1 MPDLVLTLIGP
12 DRPGIVEAIAEPIAR
27 HGGNWLESRMAH
39 LAGKFAG
46 ILRIEVAA
54 AQEAALS
61 AALRALE
68 QGGLKLTIEASP
80 SGQPAAGARV
90 MVLELMG
97 LDRPGIVRE
106 ISGALADHGVNIE
119 ELVTDRTTAPM
130 SGELLFRS
138 RARVAFPPRVD
149 PDQLRRRLEELAADL
164 MVQVTLA
171 EPDVAAEQRRR
182 PPVSASLRPPLIQR
196 STP

>member
-12 DRPGIVEAIAEPIAR
+12 DHPGIVEAIAEPIAR

-46 ILRIEVAA
+46 ILRIEVPPGA
-54 AQEAALS
+54 EAAVTT
-61 AALRALE
+61 ALRALE
-68 QGGLKLTIEASP
+68 ASGLKLTIEAGP
-80 SGQPAAGARV
+80 SAAPEAGSRTY
-90 MVLELMG
+90 LLDLMG

-106 ISGALADHGVNIE
+106 ISRALAERGVNIE
-119 ELVTDRTTAPM
+119 ELTTDRTTAPM

-138 RARVAFPPRVD
+138 RARVSVPPRTD
-149 PDQLRRRLEELAADL
+149 PDRLRERLEQLAGDL

-171 EPDVAAEQRRR
+171 APE
-182 PPVSASLRPPLIQR
+182 
-196 STP
+196 

>member
-68 QGGLKLTIEASP
+68 QDGLKLTIEVDP
-80 SGQPAAGARV
+80 SGQVVAGARIL
-90 MVLELMG
+90 VLELMG

-130 SGELLFRS
+130 SGELLFHS
-138 RARVAFPPRVD
+138 RARVAFPAHAD
-149 PDQLRRRLEELAADL
+149 PHALRRRLEELAADL
-164 MVQVTLA
+164 MVQVSLA
-171 EPDVAAEQRRR
+171 EPD
-182 PPVSASLRPPLIQR
+182 
-196 STP
+196 

>member
-1 MPDLVLTLIGP
+1 MSDLILTLIGP

-46 ILRIEVAA
+46 ILRIEVPAGR
-54 AQEAALS
+54 EAALT

-68 QGGLKLTIEASP
+68 ATQLKLTIET
-80 SGQPAAGARV
+80 GPAQAPVPGARAF
-90 MVLELMG
+90 VLELMG

-106 ISGALADHGVNIE
+106 ISHALAERSVNIE
-119 ELVTDRTTAPM
+119 ELTTDRTTAPM

-138 RARVAFPPRVD
+138 RALITIPPGMD
-149 PDQLRRRLEELAADL
+149 PERLRERLEELASDL

-171 EPDVAAEQRRR
+171 EPE
-182 PPVSASLRPPLIQR
+182 
-196 STP
+196 

>member
-12 DRPGIVEAIAEPIAR
+12 DHPGSVEAIAEPIAR

-46 ILRIEVAA
+46 ILRIEVPAGA
-54 AQEAALS
+54 EAAVT

-68 QGGLKLTIEASP
+68 ASGLKLTIEA
-80 SGQPAAGARV
+80 GPAATAEGGSRPFL
-90 MVLELMG
+90 LELMG

-106 ISGALADHGVNIE
+106 ISHALAERGVNIE
-119 ELVTDRTTAPM
+119 ELTTDRATAPM

-138 RARVAFPPRVD
+138 RARVSIPPGTD
-149 PDQLRRRLEELAADL
+149 PDRLRERLEQLAGDL
-164 MVQVTLA
+164 MVQITLA
-171 EPDVAAEQRRR
+171 APE
-182 PPVSASLRPPLIQR
+182 
-196 STP
+196 

>member
-46 ILRIEVAA
+46 ILRIEVPAGREA
-54 AQEAALS
+54 SLTAALG
-61 AALRALE
+61 ALE
-68 QGGLKLTIEASP
+68 AGGLKLTIEA
-80 SGQPAAGARV
+80 GPAAAAEAGSRAF
-90 MVLELMG
+90 VLELVG

-106 ISGALADHGVNIE
+106 ISHALAERGVNIE
-119 ELVTDRTTAPM
+119 ELTTDRNTAPM

-138 RARVAFPPRVD
+138 RARVSVPARTD
-149 PDQLRRRLEELAADL
+149 PQGLRERLEQLAGDL
-164 MVQVTLA
+164 MVQIALA
-171 EPDVAAEQRRR
+171 APR
-182 PPVSASLRPPLIQR
+182 
-196 STP
+196 

>member
-1 MPDLVLTLIGP
+1 MPDLVLTLLGP

-46 ILRIEVAA
+46 ILRLEVPAG
-54 AQEAALS
+54 QEAALV
-61 AALRALE
+61 AALRGLE
-68 QGGLKLTIEASP
+68 ARGLKLTIEAGP
-80 SGQPAAGARV
+80 AAAAAGARAFLLDLV
-90 MVLELMG
+90 G

-106 ISGALADHGVNIE
+106 ISHALAEHGVNIE
-119 ELVTDRTTAPM
+119 ELTTDRTIAPM

-138 RARVAFPPRVD
+138 HARVSLPVGLPPERLREKLE
-149 PDQLRRRLEELAADL
+149 QLAGDL

-171 EPDVAAEQRRR
+171 APE
-182 PPVSASLRPPLIQR
+182 
-196 STP
+196 

>member
-46 ILRIEVAA
+46 ILRIEVPSGR
-54 AQEAALS
+54 EAAIT
-61 AALRALE
+61 AALQALE
-68 QGGLKLTIEASP
+68 GMGLKLTIEAGP
-80 SGQPAAGARV
+80 EAAAQAGSRTFLLDV
-90 MVLELMG
+90 MG

-106 ISGALADHGVNIE
+106 ISHALAERGVNIE
-119 ELVTDRTTAPM
+119 ELTTDRTTAPM

-138 RARVAFPPRVD
+138 RARVSVPPRTD
-149 PDQLRRRLEELAADL
+149 PERLRERLEQLAGDL

-171 EPDVAAEQRRR
+171 APE
-182 PPVSASLRPPLIQR
+182 
-196 STP
+196 

>member
-46 ILRIEVAA
+46 ILRIEVPAGG
-54 AQEAALS
+54 EAGLVE
-61 AALRALE
+61 ALRALE
-68 QGGLKLTIEASP
+68 TTGLKLTVE
-80 SGQPAAGARV
+80 SGPAGRAEPGARTLLLDLV
-90 MVLELMG
+90 G

-106 ISGALADHGVNIE
+106 ISHALAERGVNIE
-119 ELVTDRTTAPM
+119 ELTSDRTTAPM

-138 RARVAFPPRVD
+138 RARVTVPARTD
-149 PDQLRRRLEELAADL
+149 TDRLRERLEQLAADL
-164 MVQVTLA
+164 MVQITLA
-171 EPDVAAEQRRR
+171 APE
-182 PPVSASLRPPLIQR
+182 
-196 STP
+196 

>member
-68 QGGLKLTIEASP
+68 KDGLKLTIEVGP
-80 SGQPAAGARV
+80 SDQVVAGARIL
-90 MVLELMG
+90 VLELMG

-138 RARVAFPPRVD
+138 RARVAFPPQAD
-149 PDQLRRRLEELAADL
+149 PEQLRRRLEELAADL
-164 MVQVTLA
+164 MVQVSLA
-171 EPDVAAEQRRR
+171 EPD
-182 PPVSASLRPPLIQR
+182 
-196 STP
+196 

>member
-61 AALRALE
+61 AALRGLE
-68 QGGLKLTIEASP
+68 RDGLKLTIEASP
-80 SGQPAAGARV
+80 SGQAPAGARV
-90 MVLELMG
+90 LELELMG

-106 ISGALADHGVNIE
+106 ISGALAEHGVNIE

-138 RARVAFPPRVD
+138 RARVALPARAD
-149 PDQLRRRLEELAADL
+149 PERLRRRLEELAADL
-164 MVQVTLA
+164 MVQVSLA
-171 EPDVAAEQRRR
+171 EPE
-182 PPVSASLRPPLIQR
+182 
-196 STP
+196 

>member
-68 QGGLKLTIEASP
+68 QDGLKLTIEAGP
-80 SGQPAAGARV
+80 SVRTTAVARIL
-90 MVLELMG
+90 VLELMG

-138 RARVAFPPRVD
+138 RARVAFPPRAD
-149 PDQLRRRLEELAADL
+149 PEQLRRRLEELAADL
-164 MVQVTLA
+164 MVQVSLA
-171 EPDVAAEQRRR
+171 EPE
-182 PPVSASLRPPLIQR
+182 
-196 STP
+196 

>member
-12 DRPGIVEAIAEPIAR
+12 DHPGIVEAIAEPIAR

-46 ILRIEVAA
+46 ILRIEVPPGA
-54 AQEAALS
+54 EAAVT

-68 QGGLKLTIEASP
+68 ASGLKLTIEA
-80 SGQPAAGARV
+80 GPAVTAEAGTRTFL
-90 MVLELMG
+90 LELMG

-106 ISGALADHGVNIE
+106 ISHALAERGVNIE
-119 ELVTDRTTAPM
+119 ELTTDRTTAPM

-138 RARVAFPPRVD
+138 RARVSIPPRTD
-149 PDQLRRRLEELAADL
+149 PDRLRERLEQLAGDL
-164 MVQVTLA
+164 MVQITLA
-171 EPDVAAEQRRR
+171 APE
-182 PPVSASLRPPLIQR
+182 
-196 STP
+196 

>member
-46 ILRIEVAA
+46 ILRLEVPAGH
-54 AQEAALS
+54 EAALT

-68 QGGLKLTIEASP
+68 VEGLKLTIEAGP
-80 SGQPAAGARV
+80 AGAAAAGARAFA
-90 MVLELMG
+90 LELVG

-106 ISGALADHGVNIE
+106 ISHALAEHGVNIE
-119 ELVTDRTTAPM
+119 ELTTDRTTAPM

-138 RARVAFPPRVD
+138 RARVSIPPATD
-149 PDQLRRRLEELAADL
+149 PERLRERLEQLAGDL
-164 MVQVTLA
+164 MVQVSLA
-171 EPDVAAEQRRR
+171 
-182 PPVSASLRPPLIQR
+182 PPE
-196 STP
+196 

>member
-46 ILRIEVAA
+46 ILRIEVPPGR
-54 AQEAALS
+54 EGPLT

-68 QGGLKLTIEASP
+68 AGGLELTVEES
-80 SGQPAAGARV
+80 PAAVAEPGSRTFL
-90 MVLELMG
+90 LELVG

-106 ISGALADHGVNIE
+106 ISHALAERGVNIE
-119 ELVTDRTTAPM
+119 ELTTDRSAAPM

-138 RARVAFPPRVD
+138 HARVSVPPRTD
-149 PDQLRRRLEELAADL
+149 PDRLRRRLEQLAGDL

-171 EPDVAAEQRRR
+171 APG
-182 PPVSASLRPPLIQR
+182 
-196 STP
+196 

>member
-1 MPDLVLTLIGP
+1 MSDLVLTLIGP
-12 DRPGIVEAIAEPIAR
+12 DHPGIVEAIAEPIAR

-46 ILRIEVAA
+46 ILRLEVPPG
-54 AQEAALS
+54 QEAPLV

-68 QGGLKLTIEASP
+68 TSGLKLTIEAGP
-80 SGQPAAGARV
+80 SAAAAGARAF
-90 MVLELMG
+90 VLELVG

-106 ISGALADHGVNIE
+106 ISRALAEQAVNIE
-119 ELVTDRTTAPM
+119 ELTTDRTTAPM

-138 RARVAFPPRVD
+138 RARVSLPAAVNPER
-149 PDQLRRRLEELAADL
+149 LRQRLEQLAGDL

-171 EPDVAAEQRRR
+171 
-182 PPVSASLRPPLIQR
+182 PPERQ
-196 STP
+196 

>member
-1 MPDLVLTLIGP
+1 MSDLILTLIGP

-46 ILRIEVAA
+46 ILRIEVPAG
-54 AQEAALS
+54 QEAALT

-68 QGGLKLTIEASP
+68 ATQLKLTIET
-80 SGQPAAGARV
+80 GPAQAPVPGSRAFE
-90 MVLELMG
+90 LELIG

-106 ISGALADHGVNIE
+106 ISHALAERSVNIE
-119 ELVTDRTTAPM
+119 ELTTDRTTAPM

-138 RARVAFPPRVD
+138 RAFITIPPGMNPER
-149 PDQLRRRLEELAADL
+149 LRERLEELASDL

-171 EPDVAAEQRRR
+171 EPE
-182 PPVSASLRPPLIQR
+182 
-196 STP
+196 